1 MGYKL
6 IACDMDETLLNDNHE
21 ICQRNID
28 VIKRAR
34 KEYGIKFVL
43 ATGRSYDLVQKQL
56 QDLDLYDEEDEYVL
70 SVKAPPLNEST
81 DSSSLYDKEDEYVLS
96 FNGGA
101 LTENSGNRI
110 LQFKGLSF
118 NKVKE
123 LFEFGLSKDLCVHIY
138 TKDALYIYNMFEDSR
153 ERLKNIA
160 HIEMNDNS
168 IDFLEDTPI
177 GKLIYESLDMD
188 FLMSL
193 EKEMSNMIENQCT
206 ISYSSNR
213 YMELNTLGVDKGQ
226 GLIDL
231 AKILN
236 IDIKDTIAIGDNYN
250 DMSMLK
256 VAGLS
261 VAANNAIEDVK
272 EVCDYTTEADNNEGA
287 VAELIEK
294 FIFNKEVVEDI
305 DDDILYG
312 TN

>member
-56 QDLDLYDEEDEYVL
+56 QDLDLYDKEE
-70 SVKAPPLNEST
+70 
-81 DSSSLYDKEDEYVLS
+81 EYVLS

>member
-56 QDLDLYDEEDEYVL
+56 QDLD
-70 SVKAPPLNEST
+70 
-81 DSSSLYDKEDEYVLS
+81 LYDKEDEYVLS

>member
-56 QDLDLYDEEDEYVL
+56 QDLDLYD
-70 SVKAPPLNEST
+70 
-81 DSSSLYDKEDEYVLS
+81 KEDEYVLS

-123 LFEFGLSKDLCVHIY
+123 LFEFGLSKNLCVHIY

-193 EKEMSNMIENQCT
+193 EKEMSNMVENQCT

-272 EVCDYTTEADNNEGA
+272 EVCDYTTEADNNEGV

-294 FIFNKEVVEDI
+294 FIFNKEVVEDL
-305 DDDILYG
+305 DDNI
-312 TN
+312 

>member
-56 QDLDLYDEEDEYVL
+56 QDLD
-70 SVKAPPLNEST
+70 
-81 DSSSLYDKEDEYVLS
+81 LYDKEDEYVLS

-160 HIEMNDNS
+160 QIEMNDNS

>member
-56 QDLDLYDEEDEYVL
+56 QDLDLYD
-70 SVKAPPLNEST
+70 
-81 DSSSLYDKEDEYVLS
+81 KEDEYVLS

-123 LFEFGLSKDLCVHIY
+123 LFEFGLSKNLCVHIY